1 MNLGISSACFY
12 PEITEKAV
20 RYLCENGVPEIEIFF
35 NSACEMKGKIF
46 SEICHIVKANGT
58 RVISVHPF
66 TSGFEP
72 FMLFSDYER
81 RFEDGLEF
89 CKTYFEAMN
98 TLGAK
103 IFVLHGDRFES
114 HHSDERYFE
123 RFLKLF
129 RMGKK
134 EGIVVAQE
142 NVCRCRSRDIDF
154 IKNMK
159 ETLSDEVAF
168 VLDLKQAT
176 RSGHSYK
183 DVFSAMGDR
192 LVHLHLNDCDEQ
204 NDCLLPGRGNRD
216 FKEFFEIEKE
226 SGYKG
231 SAVIEV
237 YRQNFGD
244 YFELIQSL
252 DFLNNVLK

>member
-1 MNLGISSACFY
+1 MNFGISSACLY
-12 PEITEKAV
+12 PEVTEKAV
-20 RYLCENGVPEIEIFF
+20 KYLCESGAPEIEIFF
-35 NSACEMKGKIF
+35 NSACELKGKIL
-46 SEICHIVKANGT
+46 SEISHIVKANGT
-58 RVISVHPF
+58 KVVSVHPF

-89 CKTYFEAMN
+89 AKTYFEAMN
-98 TLGAK
+98 ILGAE

-123 RFLKLF
+123 RYQRLF
-129 RMGKK
+129 REAKK
-134 EGIVVAQE
+134 DGICVAQE
-142 NVCRCRSRDIDF
+142 NVCRCRSRDLDF

-159 ETLSDEVAF
+159 SALKDEVAF

-176 RSGHSYK
+176 RSEHSYK
-183 DVFSAMGDR
+183 EVLSTMGDK

-204 NDCLLPGRGNRD
+204 HDCLLPGRGNRN
-216 FKEFFEIEKE
+216 FKELFEIVEGN
-226 SGYKG
+226 GYNG

-237 YRQNFGD
+237 YRQNFGECG
-244 YFELIQSL
+244 ELIQSL
-252 DFLNNVLK
+252 DYLNNVLK